1 MFPNHSRGQKSSPSP
16 FTSPPPGHSRNHIA
30 CKNCRKRKLKCITT
44 EKHPRLPCERCVK
57 ENVTCEYAAVSND
70 EESSSRASP
79 APRWVEPL
87 DPESYARS
95 KGIFPAPPQV
105 PQMHN
110 GYQHNGQTT
119 NPSGSEPPP
128 FPQSGA
134 PQEIS
139 PRLPG
144 LLDIFRPVH
153 LIFIMVHFRDLPTQF
168 TPGRNGDLSTALVNT
183 PLPNAYAGA
192 GNVNRSIHRV
202 VWNRNMYVIYIKQSH
217 HFIQALCPS
226 SKEDDLN
233 HGRFI

>member
-16 FTSPPPGHSRNHIA
+16 VTSTPPGHSRNRIA

-57 ENVTCEYAAVSND
+57 ENATCEYAAVSND

-95 KGIFPAPPQV
+95 KGIFPAPQV

-110 GYQHNGQTT
+110 GYQHNAQTT

-128 FPQSGA
+128 FPQSGG
-134 PQEIS
+134 S
-139 PRLPG
+139 YPG
-144 LLDIFRPVH
+144 NLYRAFNSTGRS
-153 LIFIMVHFRDLPTQF
+153 
-168 TPGRNGDLSTALVNT
+168 TPGNQSPPVGAPRYFPPSAPHIHYGPFPGPANT
-183 PLPNAYAGA
+183 VYPWTQRRP
-192 GNVNRSIHRV
+192 
-202 VWNRNMYVIYIKQSH
+202 
-217 HFIQALCPS
+217 
-226 SKEDDLN
+226 E
-233 HGRFI
+233 